1 MRNLSYENQFS
12 SQLHSNADF
21 THFNM
26 KDFALELTR
35 LETEAE
41 VTRKWPVGHVA
52 ATFSFLAT

>member
-12 SQLHSNADF
+12 SQVHSNADF

-41 VTRKWPVGHVA
+41 
-52 ATFSFLAT
+52 ATWK